1 MINRK
6 VGLYGVLGVDAGASA
21 DEIKAAY
28 WRRAKNAYPD
38 AGGSA
43 QEFGDVKLA
52 HTVLSDPER
61 RARYDRA
68 GEVEEPSPC
77 AVAPCR
83 LAAKPARK
91 YTAPKRDQWERG
103 ATFMGS
109 GLQPFCP
116 PRRLDN
122 GRTWWCPSRC

>member
-6 VGLYGVLGVDAGASA
+6 VGLYDALGVEAGASA

-28 WRRAKNAYPD
+28 WRRAKKSHPD

-52 HTVLSDPER
+52 HAVLSDPER

-68 GEVEEPSPC
+68 GEVEDPEPNN
-77 AVAPCR
+77 V
-83 LAAKPARK
+83 
-91 YTAPKRDQWERG
+91 ERVR
-103 ATFMGS
+103 S
-109 GLQPFCP
+109 GLSVLCWRLPCS
-116 PRRLDN
+116 RRTIRPN
-122 GRTWWCPSRC
+122 GIWSR

>member
-6 VGLYGVLGVDAGASA
+6 VGLYDVLGVDASASA

-28 WRRAKNAYPD
+28 WRRAKNAHPD

-52 HTVLSDPER
+52 HAVLSDPER

-68 GEVEEPSPC
+68 GEVDEPEPNNIEQG
-77 AVAPCR
+77 ALR
-83 LAAKPARK
+83 LIGIMLEAALVSG
-91 YTAPKRDQWERG
+91 ER
-103 ATFMGS
+103 S
-109 GLQPFCP
+109 G
-116 PRRLDN
+116 
-122 GRTWWCPSRC
+122 